1 MANYATESD
10 LKEETDIN
18 TSEFARKTDLASLKS
33 VVNDLVIDK
42 LKTVPLDLSKLLIN
56 VVKNDVV

>member
-1 MANYATESD
+1 M
-10 LKEETDIN
+10 N

-33 VVNDLVIDK
+33 VVDDLVIDK

-56 VVKNDVV
+56 VVQNDVV